1 MQLTPDLLLR
11 AYALGVFP
19 MAESRQAEELH
30 WVDPELRGVLPLD
43 AVHLPRKLRRRV
55 RRGDFP
61 VTCNQDFTGVIRSCA
76 AAVEGRPETWIN
88 ATIEQLYTELHR
100 MGFAHSIEVWAP
112 AEEDPEEEAPEED
125 AKEAGNEAGRRL
137 VGGLYGVCLGSAFFG
152 ESMFTRQPDA
162 SKVALAHLVMR
173 LRKGGFLLLDT
184 QFTTPHLRRFGAVD
198 VPRAHYKGLLGRA
211 LRENAVFPVELTPAE
226 IAQELDALRGE
237 GET

>member
-55 RRGDFP
+55 RRDDFP
-61 VTCNQDFTGVIRSCA
+61 VTCNQDFIGVIRSCA

-112 AEEDPEEEAPEED
+112 AEEDRGESNGENGGE
-125 AKEAGNEAGRRL
+125 RQL
-137 VGGLYGVCLGSAFFG
+137 IGGLYGVCLGSAFFG
-152 ESMFTRQPDA
+152 ESMFTRRPDA

-211 LRENAVFPVELTPAE
+211 LRENATFPVELTPEEVAR
-226 IAQELDALRGE
+226 ELDALRSGGE
-237 GET
+237 D